1 MKLIVDLKDRQYPI
15 WIERKALYHID
26 EIINTHRK
34 IAIIHDDAIPSKW
47 IEIVKK
53 QCENCVIFSFPE
65 GENSKCF
72 EQYQYLLQQ
81 CIDHHISRKDAIIAI
96 GGGVTGDL
104 AGFVASTYMRGID
117 FYNIPTTILSQVDSS
132 VGGKVAIDMGSY
144 KNIVGSF
151 YQPKGVLIDPDVL
164 STLSIRQQHNGLVE
178 ALKMGLILDENL
190 VCEFEKEQLD
200 IEAIITRSI
209 DLKRQVVQEDEK
221 ENSLRKI
228 LNFGHTIGHAIE
240 GAYGLDTYYHGECV
254 AMGMLFFIEDK
265 ELKNRVLKIYD
276 KLSLPAVPDY
286 DVDTLMEFISHDKK
300 GTQNVIS
307 VISVAKAGSYSIEEM
322 NYEQISLKLLRG
334 AYEESNR
341 K

>member
-1 MKLIVDLKDRQYPI
+1 M
-15 WIERKALYHID
+15 
-26 EIINTHRK
+26 
-34 IAIIHDDAIPSKW
+34 
-47 IEIVKK
+47 
-53 QCENCVIFSFPE
+53 
-65 GENSKCF
+65 
-72 EQYQYLLQQ
+72 
-81 CIDHHISRKDAIIAI
+81 
-96 GGGVTGDL
+96 TGDL

-240 GAYGLDTYYHGECV
+240 GAYGLDTYYQGECV

-322 NYEQISLKLLRG
+322 NYEQIRLKLLRG